1 MDAGVRLLC
10 PIAADDLVSS
20 GGPWSDFSCLL
31 HAGCHTPGLF
41 PLSHHVLLPR
51 LPTAAAL
58 GLAVAN
64 PQIVGQDKGA
74 LVEFYAPWC
83 GHCKNLAPVYEQLA
97 DAFPSNKVIIAK
109 TDADGAG
116 KDLGNRFGV
125 RGYPTLKWF
134 PAGSLEAEDY
144 SGGRDL
150 DTLAKWVAT
159 KSGVKST
166 IKPPPPGAALELT
179 AENFDDIVNGA
190 RNVLVAF
197 TAPWCG
203 HCKNMKPAYETVAR
217 AFKDEDDVVVA
228 LMNADDAA
236 NKPIAQRYEVKSF
249 PTIKFFPKDWTVPM
263 AYPGGRSAE
272 AFASF
277 LNEHCGTQRSATGLL
292 NDVAGTVAE
301 LNELA
306 SEYIASIPS
315 RDDVYAKAKQY
326 LSTLTGDASEA
337 ADDASK
343 KAHTAAAYYLRAM
356 ERIKAKGEAWLDKE
370 KNRLTGL
377 LSSQSMA
384 GKKLDELKVK
394 INILNAFVAKKI
406 DEMTADEDGG
416 RIEVVDEEQVV
427 LQDEL

>member
-1 MDAGVRLLC
+1 M
-10 PIAADDLVSS
+10 
-20 GGPWSDFSCLL
+20 
-31 HAGCHTPGLF
+31 
-41 PLSHHVLLPR
+41 
-51 LPTAAAL
+51 
-58 GLAVAN
+58 
-64 PQIVGQDKGA
+64 
-74 LVEFYAPWC
+74 
-83 GHCKNLAPVYEQLA
+83 YEQLA
-97 DAFPSNKVIIAK
+97 DAFPTNKVIIAK
-109 TDADGAG
+109 TDADGVG
-116 KDLGNRFGV
+116 KELGNRFGV

-134 PAGSLEAEDY
+134 PAGSLEAEEY

-150 DTLAKWVAT
+150 DTLAKFVT
-159 KSGVKST
+159 QKSGVKST

-203 HCKNMKPAYETVAR
+203 HCKNMKPAYEAVAR

-228 LMNADDAA
+228 LMNADDQA
-236 NKPIAQRYEVKSF
+236 NKPIAQRFEVKSF
-249 PTIKFFPKDWTVPM
+249 PTIKFFPKDWTFPM

-301 LNELA
+301 LNDLA
-306 SEYIASIPS
+306 AEYIASIPG
-315 RDDVYAKAKQY
+315 RDEVYGKAKAY
-326 LSTLTGDASEA
+326 VASLASAATDAAGDAAGAAGAVSDEA
-337 ADDASK
+337 SR
-343 KAHTAAAYYLRAM
+343 KARVAAEYYVRAM
-356 ERIKAKGEAWLDKE
+356 ERIKAKGEEWLDKE
-370 KNRLTGL
+370 RNRLSGL

-406 DEMTADEDGG
+406 DEMTADDEDGE
-416 RIEVVDEEQVV
+416 RIEVVDEQVV
-427 LQDEL
+427 LKDEL